1 MRYDKI
7 VIYDT
12 FRASSSLLLGENFL
26 FERLDSRLL
35 LTGVMVVKKN

>member
-7 VIYDT
+7 VIYVIFT
-12 FRASSSLLLGENFL
+12 ASSSPLLGENFL

-35 LTGVMVVKKN
+35 LAGVMVVKKN

>member
-7 VIYDT
+7 VIYVIFT
-12 FRASSSLLLGENFL
+12 ASSSPLLDENFL

-35 LTGVMVVKKN
+35 LAGVTVVKKN

>member
-7 VIYDT
+7 VIYVIFT
-12 FRASSSLLLGENFL
+12 ASSPLLGENFL

-35 LTGVMVVKKN
+35 LAGVMVVKKN